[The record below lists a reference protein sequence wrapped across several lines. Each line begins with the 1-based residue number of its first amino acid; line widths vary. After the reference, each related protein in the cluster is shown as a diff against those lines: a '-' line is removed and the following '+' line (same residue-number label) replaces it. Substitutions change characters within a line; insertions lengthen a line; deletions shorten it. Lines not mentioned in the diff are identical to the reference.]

1 MTTFVVVQYIAENKK
16 NLKFLRPNAFPVHLM
31 YVKRKKVVFSFECV
45 HTETIEM
52 TIKKTEKLV
61 KLAKKHDKD
70 AFTELMQSHMQD
82 MYKVGLAIL
91 MNDEDVADAIGDT
104 ILTCYEKLKTL
115 KEDKFFKTWMTRI
128 LINNC
133 YEILDKR
140 KRRADL
146 DEWEETSVTDDY
158 NIELKEALASIDEKY
173 RIVITLYYVEEMS
186 TAEIAKFLEIPKSTV
201 TTRLQRG
208 REALAKYYKE

>member
-1 MTTFVVVQYIAENKK
+1 
-16 NLKFLRPNAFPVHLM
+16 M
-31 YVKRKKVVFSFECV
+31 YVKRKKFVISFEGV

-52 TIKKTEKLV
+52 TTKETETLV

-70 AFTELMQSHMQD
+70 AFTELMQGHMQD

-104 ILTCYEKLKTL
+104 ILTCYEKLNTL
-115 KEDKFFKTWMTRI
+115 KENKFFKTWMTRI

-146 DEWEETSVTDDY
+146 EEWEEPSVTDDY

-208 REALAKYYKE
+208 REALAEYYKE